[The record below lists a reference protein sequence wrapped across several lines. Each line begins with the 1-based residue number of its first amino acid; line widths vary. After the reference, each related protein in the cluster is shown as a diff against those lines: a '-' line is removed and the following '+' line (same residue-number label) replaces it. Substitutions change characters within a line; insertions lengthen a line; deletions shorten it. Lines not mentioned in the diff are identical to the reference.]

1 MGDLTH
7 PSRGNVAGQNVCFI
21 HTWYCDSPAEWQ
33 EGATGRCPRCR
44 LCRWFHWLQLC
55 PPRAESGV
63 GSSPIPTHTLLLLF
77 SLYSYP
83 SSQHKNLRVVL
94 KPLSPRCQTHSPATP
109 TPPSPPPQTKGVFVQ
124 RLVDEVQ
131 SVFGA
136 KHAHPLTP
144 GRTLTLTGLRT
155 KITLS
160 CLLCFLLN
168 PLQHMTCVTATDLH
182 WKIWPVEGQGKSPK
196 QESKEGGG
204 WGEIVPV
211 FTDGLFKKFI
221 FLKYLAYFMV
231 L

>member
-109 TPPSPPPQTKGVFVQ
+109 TPPSPPPPNQ
-124 RLVDEVQ
+124 R
-131 SVFGA
+131 
-136 KHAHPLTP
+136 
-144 GRTLTLTGLRT
+144 
-155 KITLS
+155 
-160 CLLCFLLN
+160 CFR
-168 PLQHMTCVTATDLH
+168 AE
-182 WKIWPVEGQGKSPK
+182 IS
-196 QESKEGGG
+196 G
-204 WGEIVPV
+204 WGAVCVWGQTCPSFDTRADSDSNWAADQDHSLLSPLLPPQSSPTHDMCHCHRSALEDLTSWRSGQIPKAGKQRRGWVGGNSTS
-211 FTDGLFKKFI
+211 FHWWTI
-221 FLKYLAYFMV
+221 
-231 L
+231 